1 MTTVPAFQSK
11 QFSGAIQRWTK
22 DPIAWSALGSILFHG
37 IFFAAF
43 PYISA
48 TGSNRADPE
57 VKDPVDIIE
66 LTTLE
71 QQRLPDVAADVQLP
85 AFASALPPS
94 SNALPPLP
102 GGFLAPPPAATFI
115 PSFTPPPLYQ
125 VPDSTYA
132 PAPPAPPPRQRTD
145 VEQPS
150 WTPDQDAPSPN
161 RETPQ
166 ESNQQ
171 PTQPDSPPNSDDS
184 NNPSQPSQIAQAQE
198 RAQQA
203 REIQERRMA
212 NLKAELE
219 QRQAALRA
227 AYTYDANQPVTQEAG
242 QPIYIGW
249 SAKLGQIGI
258 ALASKDDVIPLPL
271 SLPEIARQRLAAK
284 AEEKFVVQVGVV
296 IDGAGK
302 VVTQPAELT
311 QILQSSGY
319 KGLDDEALQQA
330 IAKTYDVR
338 PSKQKA
344 YIITVEFN
352 R

>member
-11 QFSGAIQRWTK
+11 QFSGAIQRWVK
-22 DPIAWSALGSILFHG
+22 DPIAWSALASVVFHG
-37 IFFAAF
+37 IFFATF

-48 TGSNRADPE
+48 AGLNKEDPE
-57 VKDPVDIIE
+57 VKDPVDIIQ
-66 LTTLE
+66 LTPLE
-71 QQRLPDVAADVQLP
+71 QQRLPDIAADVQLP
-85 AFASALPPS
+85 VFASALPPS
-94 SNALPPLP
+94 ANALPPLP

-125 VPDSTYA
+125 LPDSTYA
-132 PAPPAPPPRQRTD
+132 PPPAPPPRQRID
-145 VEQPS
+145 VDQPS
-150 WTPDQDAPSPN
+150 WAPDQDAPSPN
-161 RETPQ
+161 QETPQ

-203 REIQERRMA
+203 RVIQEQRMA

-219 QRQAALRA
+219 QRQVALRA
-227 AYTYDANQPVTQEAG
+227 AYTYDPNQPVTQEAG
-242 QPIYIGW
+242 QPVYINW
-249 SAKLGQIGI
+249 SAKLEQIGI

-296 IDGAGK
+296 IDAAGK
-302 VVTQPAELT
+302 VVTQPPELN

-344 YIITVEFN
+344 YIITVEFE